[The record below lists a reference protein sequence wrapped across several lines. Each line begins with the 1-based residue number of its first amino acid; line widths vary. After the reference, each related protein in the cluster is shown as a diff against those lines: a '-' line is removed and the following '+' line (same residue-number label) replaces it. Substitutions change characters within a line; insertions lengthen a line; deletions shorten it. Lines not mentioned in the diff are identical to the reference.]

1 MKNRAFDDNY
11 DDIINLPHHISKTRP
26 QMSMRDRGAQFSPF
40 SALVG
45 HEEAVKK
52 TEDLNEE
59 HVALEITKLPID
71 DI

>member
-1 MKNRAFDDNY
+1 
-11 DDIINLPHHISKTRP
+11 
-26 QMSMRDRGAQFSPF
+26 MSMRDRGAQFSPF